1 MHHPKIV
8 NTEGIETEEKKE
20 DKIRNVVYKYIDQLF

>member
-1 MHHPKIV
+1 MRHPKIV
-8 NTEGIETEEKKE
+8 NTKRIETEEKKE